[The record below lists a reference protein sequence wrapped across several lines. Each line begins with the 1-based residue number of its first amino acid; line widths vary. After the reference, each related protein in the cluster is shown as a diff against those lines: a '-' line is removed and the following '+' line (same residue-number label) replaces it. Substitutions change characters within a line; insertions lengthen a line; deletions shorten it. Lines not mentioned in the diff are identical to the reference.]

1 MIQVTILLVRWQH
14 WGDRSSG
21 AALLLPMQP
30 SSGAADPAP
39 AAPDPAALNGTA
51 MAAVA
56 IPMYA
61 AAAGNASAPIAAWP
75 LRAAPGAQAHA
86 VAYPRLHVLVL
97 AFSIFASL
105 VTAMQTAVMLAAT
118 NEDSAWKSR
127 VMRSWTTFMLS
138 CAFFFCD
145 SMKTQNDVKR
155 ILRDQGRFGKQGWRG
170 SSFYFPL
177 GRIEL
182 LANGDVKL
190 TNESVEER
198 RCLKQGTATDVVDG
212 VKGCLQVRKKPWRK
226 RCSRVTYSFRKGAS
240 GWKRNSIAW
249 IKRMRCP

>member
-21 AALLLPMQP
+21 AALLLPVQP

-145 SMKTQNDVKR
+145 GYVH
-155 ILRDQGRFGKQGWRG
+155 I
-170 SSFYFPL
+170 SSFASFATVFRQLVFLPLAVMIGTPAAVHGDGDRDRDARGRDTRGRGRARGDSRPPFP
-177 GRIEL
+177 GRPPPPPQRWC
-182 LANGDVKL
+182 A
-190 TNESVEER
+190 
-198 RCLKQGTATDVVDG
+198 C
-212 VKGCLQVRKKPWRK
+212 C
-226 RCSRVTYSFRKGAS
+226 
-240 GWKRNSIAW
+240 
-249 IKRMRCP
+249 